1 MDMVEGATKAGRA
14 GLLDRLDEAITNC
27 VVTRRDA
34 GYSFTHGLVRDAVY
48 SRITAAHRS
57 ELHLLIGRL
66 LEKGPREGSATRV
79 AQLAHHFIEASVP
92 DPPVRAKALEY
103 ASAAGRRALGALAYE
118 DAARP

>member
-1 MDMVEGATKAGRA
+1 MLEAASTTGRPR
-14 GLLDRLDEAITNC
+14 LLDLLDEAITNG
-27 VVTRRDA
+27 VVTGRDA

-79 AQLAHHFIEASVP
+79 AQLAHHFIEASVV
-92 DPPVRAKALEY
+92 DPSVRVKALEY
-103 ASAAGRRALGALAYE
+103 ASAAGRPPLSQPAL
-118 DAARP
+118 